1 MLGLAAYPILGP
13 SVHPSRVILINY
25 ILSQNRNI
33 ASFFVRTGN
42 FMDIETI
49 EQELNERFA
58 APLPEYYNR
67 RIIVWCDDDGEF
79 SDQID
84 EMSIPDVKIVR
95 LNGTNSFKVKKLIAV
110 DEPSENILLYKPYQD
125 ERIGDDW
132 LLDVELYAEEFRA
145 DLIAIWMDDMH
156 IPSTIAMR
164 DQMKRYDKFL
174 KAFSLVFYQ
183 SAEDAVFK
191 ALGVE

>member
-125 ERIGDDW
+125 ERSGIS
-132 LLDVELYAEEFRA
+132 LQEMCVP
-145 DLIAIWMDDMH
+145 LITYRH
-156 IPSTIAMR
+156 LRNSS
-164 DQMKRYDKFL
+164 K
-174 KAFSLVFYQ
+174 
-183 SAEDAVFK
+183 E
-191 ALGVE
+191 

>member
-1 MLGLAAYPILGP
+1 MLSLAAYPILGP

-67 RIIVWCDDDGEF
+67 DMIGVF
-79 SDQID
+79 
-84 EMSIPDVKIVR
+84 R
-95 LNGTNSFKVKKLIAV
+95 LESQMTPGNGKFDRTGLGTDRNCKESV
-110 DEPSENILLYKPYQD
+110 DTAYN
-125 ERIGDDW
+125 
-132 LLDVELYAEEFRA
+132 
-145 DLIAIWMDDMH
+145 
-156 IPSTIAMR
+156 
-164 DQMKRYDKFL
+164 
-174 KAFSLVFYQ
+174 
-183 SAEDAVFK
+183 
-191 ALGVE
+191 